1 MRLKAGLSDVNYPPK
16 LMRRFGSE
24 DWLSAIDLLLNNI
37 VQTFSMTE
45 ANEIIIADILF
56 VQLQNN
62 TFSWDLLEKQFLAA

>member
-1 MRLKAGLSDVNYPPK
+1 MQLKAGLSGVNYPPK
-16 LMRRFGSE
+16 LMGRFGAE

-45 ANEIIIADILF
+45 ANEIIIADSLF

-62 TFSWDLLEKQFLAA
+62 TFSWDLLEK